1 MGFVVGALPI
11 LYLIVCWYQ
20 NWRTQD
26 PNSRALDQVP
36 QTPEYL
42 GCTRTQIILDSSHHN
57 NNHAPSV
64 SLYPE
69 SINRDTTNTH
79 WPLDI
84 IIIHSLAILW
94 QKKYY
99 HLVAQHHLPT
109 WKVPNI
115 WEGNHNLRMKIQT
128 FIFLF
133 YILNCKI
140 YHTVNRLRSFLSSC
154 HPVIWSSCNHVI
166 QLSCHPV
173 I

>member
-115 WEGNHNLRMKIQT
+115 WEGNHNLRMKI
-128 FIFLF
+128 
-133 YILNCKI
+133 
-140 YHTVNRLRSFLSSC
+140 YHTVNRLRSLLSSG
-154 HPVIWSSCNHVI
+154 HLVIWSSCHLVI
-166 QLSCHPV
+166 WSSGHLV
-173 I
+173 IWSFGHLVIR